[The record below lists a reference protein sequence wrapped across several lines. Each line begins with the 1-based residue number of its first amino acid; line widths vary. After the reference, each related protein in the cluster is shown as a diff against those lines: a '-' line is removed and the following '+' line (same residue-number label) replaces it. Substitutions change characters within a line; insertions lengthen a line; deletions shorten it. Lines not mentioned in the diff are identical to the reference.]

1 MTAWFTLIDLYLTST
16 WHVFLFH
23 SSGPCLWENINLYL
37 KQPAALD
44 PSSFNFELYVGQ
56 FFSSQYSH
64 SKFYFYNP
72 PASADRLYSI
82 HLLSVT
88 VSPTH
93 FPKWVGKHN
102 SITTCTQCGARLV
115 ITRLLLLIADTSTHS
130 SGYFLSWTRRA
141 VKHWKT
147 EADWWYNLELL
158 LSKTKSKIMETW

>member
-1 MTAWFTLIDLYLTST
+1 MTAWFTLVDLYLTST
-16 WHVFLFH
+16 WQVFLFH

-72 PASADRLYSI
+72 PASADRLYST

-102 SITTCTQCGARLV
+102 SVTTCTQCGATLV
-115 ITRLLLLIADTSTHS
+115 ITRLQLLIPVHTAAAT
-130 SGYFLSWTRRA
+130 FWAELAELWN
-141 VKHWKT
+141 T
-147 EADWWYNLELL
+147 EKLKLIDD
-158 LSKTKSKIMETW
+158 ITWSFFSAKQKAK

>member
-88 VSPTH
+88 VS
-93 FPKWVGKHN
+93 HN

-115 ITRLLLLIADTSTHS
+115 ITRLQLLIPVRTAAAT
-130 SGYFLSWTRRA
+130 FWAELAELWN
-141 VKHWKT
+141 T
-147 EADWWYNLELL
+147 EKLKLIDD
-158 LSKTKSKIMETW
+158 ITWSFFSAKQKAK